1 MIALNNSTIG
11 PNTSNEQPKVGL
23 ISEKSAIIIC
33 GLGVA
38 VFALPILVIMQ
49 AISSLFWGGATI
61 YKLLN
66 RSDFKS
72 LEEV

>member
-1 MIALNNSTIG
+1 MIALNNSTTG
-11 PNTSNEQPKVGL
+11 QKTSSEQPQAGL

-38 VFALPILVIMQ
+38 IFALPILVIMQ
-49 AISSLFWGGATI
+49 ATSSLFWGGATI

-66 RSDFKS
+66 RSDFGA
-72 LEEV
+72 LEEI